1 MASQGNFF
9 IEATSQ
15 NLSSVLH
22 RVIGNTFIVEYGI
35 IKAIPS
41 EGVVTVEM
49 SVAEKEKDVV
59 ITDCV
64 LASFASSSVT
74 VRIEPN
80 IDDKVIILFPRKFHN
95 DMFQVDK
102 NETIISDVG
111 TGYNLFSGIAIL
123 LNQYQEATHKNYID
137 IVNGTLTLKLAY
149 NEDDDKNLFELN
161 INEKGAIILKS
172 GYNKDN
178 DKNLFEL
185 NINEEGAIVLKSA
198 YNKDDDKNLFELNIN
213 EEGAIAFNNDVTS
226 VSIDAEGNNEIDN
239 GKAKIS
245 VDKEGALAFNND
257 VTSVSIDAEGNYEID
272 NSKSKISV
280 DKNGN
285 VKIDA
290 MSGKIS
296 IKNSS
301 ANLFSILDGM
311 LQTLNTSLAT
321 AGSPASHTVV
331 PQQFAQQST
340 QLSQLME

>member
-49 SVAEKEKDVV
+49 SVAEKEKDIV

-64 LASFASSSVT
+64 LASFSSSSVT

-80 IDDKVIILFPRKFHN
+80 IDDKVIVLFPRKFHN
-95 DMFQVDK
+95 DMFQAGK

-137 IVNGTLTLKLAY
+137 FVNGTVTLKLAY
-149 NEDDDKNLFELN
+149 NDDKNLFELN
-161 INEKGAIILKS
+161 V
-172 GYNKDN
+172 
-178 DKNLFEL
+178 
-185 NINEEGAIVLKSA
+185 NEEGAITFK
-198 YNKDDDKNLFELNIN
+198 
-213 EEGAIAFNNDVTS
+213 
-226 VSIDAEGNNEIDN
+226 
-239 GKAKIS
+239 
-245 VDKEGALAFNND
+245 ND

-272 NSKSKISV
+272 NGKSKISV
-280 DKNGN
+280 DKDGN

-290 MSGKIS
+290 MGGKVS
-296 IKNSS
+296 IKNNSS
-301 ANLFSILDGM
+301 SLYTILNGM
-311 LQTLNTSLAT
+311 LQILNSSLKT
-321 AGSPASHTVV
+321 AGSSSSHTVV
-331 PQQFAQQST
+331 SGQFSQQSV
-340 QLSQLME
+340 QLGQLME

>member
-15 NLSSVLH
+15 NLSSALH

-64 LASFASSSVT
+64 LASFSSSSVT

-80 IDDKVIILFPRKFHN
+80 IDDKVIVLFPRKFHN
-95 DMFQVDK
+95 DMFQADK

-137 IVNGTLTLKLAY
+137 FVNGTVTLKLAY
-149 NEDDDKNLFELN
+149 N
-161 INEKGAIILKS
+161 
-172 GYNKDN
+172 N

-185 NINEEGAIVLKSA
+185 NINEEGAITF
-198 YNKDDDKNLFELNIN
+198 KNN
-213 EEGAIAFNNDVTS
+213 
-226 VSIDAEGNNEIDN
+226 
-239 GKAKIS
+239 
-245 VDKEGALAFNND
+245 

-272 NSKSKISV
+272 NGKSKISV
-280 DKNGN
+280 DKDGN
-285 VKIDA
+285 IKIDA
-290 MSGKIS
+290 MSGKVS
-296 IKNSS
+296 IKNNSTS
-301 ANLFSILDGM
+301 LYTILDGM

-340 QLSQLME
+340 QLGQLME